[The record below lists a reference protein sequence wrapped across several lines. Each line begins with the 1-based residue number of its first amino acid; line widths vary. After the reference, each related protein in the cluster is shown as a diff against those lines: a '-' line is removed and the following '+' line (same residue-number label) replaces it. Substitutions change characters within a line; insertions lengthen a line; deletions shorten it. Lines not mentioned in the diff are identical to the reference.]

1 MHKHHDDDDDGCRWG
16 QGRLNN
22 RQTRWVPPKNNEH
35 LKDDFVFG
43 SRQGRTTTT
52 TQKGPWENDD
62 FSFEQVHNV
71 CVCVWFGGKAESF
84 YVGNQLIRVGFGG
97 VWEVRG
103 YDALLCLGWLV
114 VESSAS
120 GKETQASLC
129 RFVFRKKD
137 AVSKNYVKLCSTGF
151 TELSKRIRTLTL

>member
-1 MHKHHDDDDDGCRWG
+1 M
-16 QGRLNN
+16 
-22 RQTRWVPPKNNEH
+22 V
-35 LKDDFVFG
+35 
-43 SRQGRTTTT
+43 
-52 TQKGPWENDD
+52 
-62 FSFEQVHNV
+62 
-71 CVCVWFGGKAESF
+71 GGKTELF

-97 VWEVRG
+97 VWLVGG

-137 AVSKNYVKLCSTGF
+137 TVLENYVKVCSIGFIKLCS
-151 TELSKRIRTLTL
+151 